1 MDDVDGECEEL
12 TITPEVLIN
21 EDLEVEE
28 EEEETPLQ
36 VPPHPLLQP
45 LKDPTTTNA
54 VNPKTKAMPTLTPKP
69 KARLSSP
76 GMTLDPQ
83 KIAEANN
90 SWADSVLGKQQTG
103 HPKQSPKAAT
113 NPTAGMTINDILL
126 AFLISWI
133 RVKMNVFYQ
142 QPIKVC
148 VSCLMASLVDLHA

>member
-21 EDLEVEE
+21 EDLELEE

-45 LKDPTTTNA
+45 LKAPTTTNA
-54 VNPKTKAMPTLTPKP
+54 AVNPKAMPTLTPKP
-69 KARLSSP
+69 KARLTP
-76 GMTLDPQ
+76 TAMTLDPQ

-103 HPKQSPKAAT
+103 PPKQSPKAAA
-113 NPTAGMTINDILL
+113 NPTASGMIID
-126 AFLISWI
+126 
-133 RVKMNVFYQ
+133 
-142 QPIKVC
+142 
-148 VSCLMASLVDLHA
+148 H

>member
-36 VPPHPLLQP
+36 VPPQPLLQP
-45 LKDPTTTNA
+45 LKAPTTTNAA

-69 KARLSSP
+69 KARLTST
-76 GMTLDPQ
+76 GAAMTLDPQ

-103 HPKQSPKAAT
+103 PPKQSPKAAT
-113 NPTAGMTINDILL
+113 NPPAGLTINATIFCWL
-126 AFLISWI
+126 F
-133 RVKMNVFYQ
+133 
-142 QPIKVC
+142 
-148 VSCLMASLVDLHA
+148 